1 MELRVDKS
9 IPMNRRLGYI
19 QPPERQDH
27 QSRGVAVNQQHPT
40 LDRKAIDQRKLNRFG
55 WALAAIAVFMFV
67 SFIVKTALRG
77 P

>member
-1 MELRVDKS
+1 MK
-9 IPMNRRLGYI
+9 
-19 QPPERQDH
+19 
-27 QSRGVAVNQQHPT
+27 QQHPT

-55 WALAAIAVFMFV
+55 WALAAVALFMFV